1 MRFKT
6 PISALAKARSKL
18 ARHVPTGSSSLTRLP
33 AWEQNPGELI
43 AYHFVPEAAQA
54 PLPLVVVLHGCTQ
67 NARGYDQGSG
77 WSRLA
82 ERHGF
87 ALLFPEQQRSN
98 NPNLCFNWYVPS
110 DARRDMGEAASIR
123 GAIDAMRAAHAIDG
137 SRIYVTGLSAG
148 GAMAAVML
156 ATYPEVFAGGAIVAG
171 LLATYPELFAG
182 GAIIAG
188 LPFGCADNLGEAFE
202 CMSGRTAAAGQSL
215 AASVRSASP
224 HKGPWPRISVWHG
237 SDDRIVAP
245 SNASAIIRQ
254 WSALHGLGDQPDRT
268 EMVDGYP
275 RRIWLGPEGDELIE
289 EYVVT
294 GMAHGTPLMPGTE
307 DGQSGN
313 AMAHMLDVGLS
324 STDRIANFFGIA
336 PHPAAKPV
344 KDRAAKAPAAPYK
357 EAAPTRAIPLG
368 QPQHQPA
375 AGGVQKVIEDALR
388 SAGLMR

>member
-1 MRFKT
+1 MRLKT

-98 NPNLCFNWYVPS
+98 NPNLCFNWYVPG

-148 GAMAAVML
+148 GAMASV
-156 ATYPEVFAGGAIVAG
+156 

-245 SNASAIIRQ
+245 SNAAAVVRQ
-254 WSALHGLGDQPDRT
+254 WTALHGLSERPDRT
-268 EMVDGYP
+268 ESVDGYP
-275 RRIWLGPEGDELIE
+275 RRVWIGRGGEELIE

-307 DGQSGN
+307 DGQSGS
-313 AMAHMLDVGLS
+313 AMPHMLDVGLS
-324 STDRIANFFGIA
+324 STDRIASFFGIA
-336 PHPAAKPV
+336 PPS
-344 KDRAAKAPAAPYK
+344 AAPRSG
-357 EAAPTRAIPLG
+357 EANAELARPRVQKPTQLRPALG
-368 QPQHQPA
+368 QPQAAAGGVQ